1 MQTMHINESNF
12 RAEVLNS
19 EKPVLLD
26 FYAPWCGP
34 CRMVAPIL
42 EEIAAENP
50 HIKVGKVNV
59 DQEAALAKQFRTY
72 TIPTLVVMKN
82 GVITQQVVGARS
94 KAQIL
99 ELLS

>member
-1 MQTMHINESNF
+1 METMHINETNF
-12 RAEVLNS
+12 HAEVLHS

-59 DQEAALAKQFRTY
+59 DQEETLAKQFRTY

>member
-1 MQTMHINESNF
+1 MTTVKIDQNNF
-12 RAEVLNS
+12 HEEVLHS

-34 CRMVAPIL
+34 CQMVSPVL

-50 HIKVGKVNV
+50 HIKVGKINV
-59 DQEAALAKQFRTY
+59 DDEPALAKRFRTY
-72 TIPTLVVMKN
+72 SIPTLVVIKD

-94 KAQIL
+94 KQQIL

>member
-1 MQTMHINESNF
+1 MTTVKIDQNNF
-12 RAEVLNS
+12 HEEVLYS

-34 CRMVAPIL
+34 CQMVSPIL

-50 HIKVGKVNV
+50 HIKVGKINV
-59 DQEAALAKQFRTY
+59 DTEPTLAKRFRTY
-72 TIPTLVVMKN
+72 SIPTLVVMKD

-94 KAQIL
+94 KQQIL